1 MDKSQKAFTIFKLFL
16 SMQGIYLKE
25 SLESSIYNAY
35 KMSLDVTYDNK
46 DEYYVA
52 INNTIKE
59 TEKLNNTNSNF

>member
-1 MDKSQKAFTIFKLFL
+1 MDKFQKAFTIFKLFL
-16 SMQGIYLKE
+16 SMEGIYLKE

-35 KMSLDVTYDNK
+35 KMSLEASYDNK

-59 TEKLNNTNSNF
+59 TEKLNNTNFNI